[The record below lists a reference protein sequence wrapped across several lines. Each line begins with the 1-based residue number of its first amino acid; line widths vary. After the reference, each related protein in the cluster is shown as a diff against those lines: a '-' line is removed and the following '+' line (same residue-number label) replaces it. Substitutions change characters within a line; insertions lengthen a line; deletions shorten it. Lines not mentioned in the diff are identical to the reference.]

1 MKKVILTLCILFFT
15 LFSFAQGIAIQ
26 GIARDANNTAK
37 TNASIS
43 LTFETYYLDT
53 SNNPTSVFSQS
64 ITLQTDA
71 FGVFSHVLDVP
82 KADESQFSN
91 KDLYLKITEGTVVIS
106 NEIFKRVPLAY
117 SASNGVPTGS
127 IMPFIGTTAPAGW
140 ILCDGS
146 TIPVNSNTATLRTLL
161 GSGNAPDLQGMFL
174 RGTGQSPVNSQQG
187 PALKGVQ
194 GEAFKSHNHNH
205 TLVIRN
211 AGIHKHRYNDRDI
224 DEQKTSGDY
233 ADGDGTGSKDPLRFS
248 QNSGLHSHD
257 MEGSISESGGNETRP
272 VSYGINYII
281 KL

>member
-194 GEAFKSHNHNH
+194 GDSNKSHNHDVGSLTANSNGVH
-205 TLVIRN
+205 SHGMSDVLALTGNNLSSTN
-211 AGIHKHRYNDRDI
+211 G
-224 DEQKTSGDY
+224 G
-233 ADGDGTGSKDPLRFS
+233 DGDGTKVNSTFS
-248 QNSGLHSHD
+248 AGAHTH
-257 MEGSISESGGNETRP
+257 SISGSTANNGGNETRP